1 VNPELEALRARL
13 MALEAGLSV
22 AIGGPALQAI
32 AGEAIA
38 LAGAIDAGIPPDDD
52 WAVSRHG
59 QLGSVTGPTSGLFA
73 IFDGSVATSV
83 RVISGERMLTVSIG
97 DPTGAGSSLLTTAG
111 LDLGA
116 LDPRRLASADT
127 APDEYGRRYIGAMRV
142 TLIDGTEV
150 VANEVID
157 EFGVGRPIAE
167 IAMDELTERLEQGT
181 ARANEAAQ
189 DPGETENSSVG
200 LPGESDQAGSVL
212 RPTGGGFGGGA
223 DGLAAA
229 AGTVT
234 AVAASA
240 AIRRLMRASKRP
252 GEPAADTDAAPPPAD
267 QPTPAAADSVPC
279 VFCAAPLTT
288 TDRFCRGCGRPG
300 PEARRE
306 VWAPTHVVPAGG
318 LYAFERPDP
327 SLTPSTTVEAGL
339 PLQVQ
344 QTLGA
349 WSLVVASN
357 GWTGWVDG
365 RFLEDAP

>member
-1 VNPELEALRARL
+1 VNAEFDALRARL
-13 MALEAGLSV
+13 MALETGL
-22 AIGGPALQAI
+22 AIVTGGPVLQAI

-38 LAGAIDAGIPPDDD
+38 VAGAIDDEISPDDD
-52 WAVSRHG
+52 WTVSRNG
-59 QLGSVTGPTSGLFA
+59 QFRSVIGPTSGLFA
-73 IFDGSVATSV
+73 IFDGPVATSV
-83 RVISGERMLTVSIG
+83 RVISGERILTVSVG
-97 DPTGAGSSLLTTAG
+97 DPTDSGGSLLTTAG
-111 LDLGA
+111 LDLGS

-142 TLIDGTEV
+142 SLLDGTEV

-167 IAMDELTERLEQGT
+167 IAIDELTERLEQGT

-189 DPGETENSSVG
+189 DPGETENSTVG
-200 LPGESDQAGSVL
+200 LPGDTQGAGSVL
-212 RPTGGGFGGGA
+212 PTSGGGA
-223 DGLAAA
+223 GGLAAA

-240 AIRRLMRASKRP
+240 AIRRLMRAAKRP
-252 GEPAADTDAAPPPAD
+252 NEPAADTGMASLPAD
-267 QPTPAAADSVPC
+267 QPAPVAADSVPC
-279 VFCAAPLTT
+279 AFCGTALATT
-288 TDRFCRGCGRPG
+288 VRFCTGCGRPG
-300 PEARRE
+300 PEARRQ
-306 VWAPTHVVPAGG
+306 VWAPTHIVPAGG